1 MDRPVPPKL
10 HAFLHPYEDKVAEL
24 ALQVRAVILREVPHA
39 YELLYDSYNTVS
51 VAYSYSEDLNDA
63 FCHVATY
70 TRHVNLG
77 FNRGADLEDPN
88 GLLRG
93 SGKRIRH
100 MRIESTEDLEP
111 PYVRDFIRR
120 AAAQGDEA
128 APSSLA
134 DDGAPRAIVKSVSDK
149 KRRPPPDRTDRP

>member
-1 MDRPVPPKL
+1 MDRPVDPKL
-10 HAFLHPYEDKVAEL
+10 QEFLRPYDDAVVEL
-24 ALQVRAVILREVPHA
+24 VLQVRALILQEVPHA
-39 YELLYDSYNTVS
+39 YELLYDSYNALS
-51 VAYSYSEDLNDA
+51 MAYSYSEDLNDA

-100 MRIESTEDLEP
+100 VRVESTEDLEP
-111 PYVRDFIRR
+111 SHVRDFVRR
-120 AAAQGDEA
+120 AAAQVGEA
-128 APSSLA
+128 AQSSHTEE
-134 DDGAPRAIVKSVSDK
+134 GAARSIVKSVSV
-149 KRRPPPDRTDRP
+149 KRRRP